1 MNFTEVS
8 TTDLVNELRTLNGD
22 LNDDQLVRKMYI
34 GIELDKRI
42 ISIHDSLVEFDGVSK
57 ADYMTLDAILIK
69 LRVKIGGY

>member
-8 TTDLVNELRTLNGD
+8 TMDLVDELRALNGD

-42 ISIHDSLVEFDGVSK
+42 IAIQDALVEFDDLSK